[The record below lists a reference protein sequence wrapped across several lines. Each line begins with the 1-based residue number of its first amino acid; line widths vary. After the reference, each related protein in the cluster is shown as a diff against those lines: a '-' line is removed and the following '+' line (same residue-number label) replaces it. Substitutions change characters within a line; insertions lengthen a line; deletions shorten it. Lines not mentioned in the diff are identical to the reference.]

1 MYKNNLINLII
12 SYTGLFLGLFNTFFK
27 PKVMTSEEIG
37 IISTILSLTALLQ
50 LFSHSGLLAVIMKF
64 YPVYKET
71 DNKAKFI
78 SSVIVTSYILLS
90 FILIF
95 LYLGKTLIIS
105 YYGGGPIGDYFIY
118 IPAYLI
124 LSHSTELFER
134 MSRVL
139 FVSVKSNMIRNV
151 YFRIVNCTFLILM
164 FIFSLTFAAYMRFF
178 FILNM
183 ITVIQMV
190 WLSVKYLK
198 IKWTLKDIIPDFK
211 FMKQFVSYSFF
222 MMVASISGNLA
233 NNLDKIMIGHYL
245 SLSKTGI
252 YAIALT
258 VSSMMNIIFESFSRI
273 TQPKLSEYVQSD
285 NIPEMRK
292 AFYDNLYS
300 NIHFGVIVFVLISV
314 FSHEILSILGK
325 EYAEGAAVIIIIA
338 IGQLSNL
345 SVGMCGEILSLSKYY
360 KFDFYSRTVLIFIVI
375 ASNAVFI
382 PLFGITGAAVATSS
396 NLIIY
401 DIFKMIYAYK
411 KFGIHPFTKTTLKF
425 YISGFIIA
433 VPVWFLRGIIPMNL
447 INLSFISFFSFL
459 VYDIIL
465 GYGFDYEY
473 SILRK
478 INKKISG

>member
-1 MYKNNLINLII
+1 ML
-12 SYTGLFLGLFNTFFK
+12 
-27 PKVMTSEEIG
+27 
-37 IISTILSLTALLQ
+37 
-50 LFSHSGLLAVIMKF
+50 
-64 YPVYKET
+64 
-71 DNKAKFI
+71 
-78 SSVIVTSYILLS
+78 
-90 FILIF
+90 
-95 LYLGKTLIIS
+95 
-105 YYGGGPIGDYFIY
+105 
-118 IPAYLI
+118 
-124 LSHSTELFER
+124 
-134 MSRVL
+134 
-139 FVSVKSNMIRNV
+139 
-151 YFRIVNCTFLILM
+151 
-164 FIFSLTFAAYMRFF
+164 
-178 FILNM
+178 
-183 ITVIQMV
+183 
-190 WLSVKYLK
+190 
-198 IKWTLKDIIPDFK
+198 
-211 FMKQFVSYSFF
+211 
-222 MMVASISGNLA
+222 VASISGNLA

-273 TQPKLSEYVQSD
+273 TQPRLSEYVQSG

-292 AFYDNLYS
+292 AFYENLYN
-300 NIHFGVIVFVLISV
+300 NIHFGVIVFFLISV
-314 FSHEILSILGK
+314 FSHDILSILGK
-325 EYAEGAAVIIIIA
+325 EYAEGAAVIVIIA

-360 KFDFYSRTVLIFIVI
+360 KFDFYSRTALIFVVI

-382 PLFGITGAAVATSS
+382 PIFGITGAAVATSS

-433 VPVWFLRGIIPMNL
+433 VPVWFIRGIIPMNL

-465 GYGFDYEY
+465 GYGFNYEY